1 MLHAIIIF
9 QLMLANGYV
18 RAALVRA
25 RVLVSVLSRYMYAL
39 INNLILDISKNLVFC
54 LYFRFVEQCTLNTF
68 QVSPNSTAQF
78 KAYQCII

>member
-18 RAALVRA
+18 RAALARA

-39 INNLILDISKNLVFC
+39 INNLILDISKNLVFR

-68 QVSPNSTAQF
+68 HVSPNSTAQF